1 MDKAKI
7 DYAKSFISRIIAEYR
22 NPVFMCSFGK
32 DSMVLLHIM
41 QSMGVSIPILF
52 HRDPWWSNK
61 YRFADRIIANLELEV
76 HDYPPERMSLW
87 EGKEIMAF
95 TSHYRIG
102 ANPAAVMQV
111 PKNILPPD
119 GRKFLC
125 GLKDILGRP
134 TGGWH
139 NYPWDVAFV
148 GHKNSDK
155 DQIAGSVELNCDIKN
170 GAGLTPDL
178 AFPLRYFTDAD
189 IWDYTEEFGVQQQED
204 RYDIANRRELPDK
217 MNNSDYSHVCIKC
230 CDSRSKATSVICP
243 KNGREISCVS
253 SMVPYESPQHT
264 YYGDQS
270 KNQSL
275 S

>member
-1 MDKAKI
+1 MEQEKI
-7 DYAKSFISRIIAEYR
+7 EYAKNFIKHIVTEYR

-32 DSMVLLHIM
+32 DSMVLLDIIERA
-41 QSMGVSIPILF
+41 GVRLPVLF
-52 HRDPWWSNK
+52 HRDPWWPNK
-61 YRFADRIIANLELEV
+61 YKFADRIIAGLGLEV

-95 TSHYRIG
+95 TSHYRVG
-102 ANPAAVMQV
+102 SHPEALMQV

-125 GLKDILGRP
+125 GLKDVLKRP

-139 NYPWDVAFV
+139 SYPWDVALV
-148 GHKNSDK
+148 GHKNSDQ
-155 DQIAGSVELNCDIKN
+155 DQIAGKVTLNCDIKN

-178 AFPLRYFTDAD
+178 AFPLRYFTDDD
-189 IWDYTEEFGVQQQED
+189 IWDYTEQFGVPQQED
-204 RYDIANRRELPDK
+204 RYNVQSRKELPDK
-217 MNNSDYSHVCIKC
+217 MNNSDYAHVCIAC
-230 CDSRSKATSVICP
+230 CDSRSKALSVKCP
-243 KNGREISCVS
+243 KNGAEMSCAPSLVS
-253 SMVPYESPQHT
+253 YESPQHT

-270 KNQSL
+270 KNQGL